1 MTLELGKIG
10 PFNNSKIIKSYQ
22 KSVYDCL
29 ESKNYF
35 GAILTSLILPDI
47 CSKIS
52 NCKIKSV
59 STRYKEWLNIYFIPL
74 LENEDKVVR
83 NYLNAKN
90 IYALRCT
97 IVHEGSSDV
106 SRQDN
111 YKIKLK
117 NHEQVDELIPYL
129 NTLDFPKVLYANST
143 IINTG
148 DIKKSLFLDLEFF
161 CELMIKSVDRWLK
174 DNINLDETE
183 LSLFSIAYILNDKED
198 EKFLI
203 FRK

>member
-1 MTLELGKIG
+1 MIEIVS
-10 PFNNSKIIKSYQ
+10 FNNTSIIKGYQ
-22 KSVYDCL
+22 KSVRDCL
-29 ESKNYF
+29 ENENYF
-35 GAILTSLILPDI
+35 GAILTSLILPEV

-52 NCKIKSV
+52 YCNSKGV
-59 STRYKEWLNIYFIPL
+59 STRYKEWLNTYFIPL
-74 LENEDKVVR
+74 IENEDEVVR

-111 YKIKLK
+111 YKNKLK
-117 NHEQVDELIPYL
+117 KYEQVDEIIPFL
-129 NTLDFPKVLYANST
+129 NTLNFQKVLYTDST
-143 IINTG
+143 IMSTVAT
-148 DIKKSLFLDLEFF
+148 KKSLFLDLEFF
-161 CELMIKSVDRWLK
+161 CELMIKSVDIWLK
-174 DNINLDETE
+174 DNISLDETE
-183 LSLFSIAYILNDKED
+183 LSLFSIAYILKDKKD

>member
-1 MTLELGKIG
+1 MIEIG
-10 PFNNSKIIKSYQ
+10 SFNNTSIIKGYQ
-22 KSVYDCL
+22 KSVRDCL
-29 ESKNYF
+29 ENENYF
-35 GAILTSLILPDI
+35 GAILTSLILPEV

-52 NCKIKSV
+52 YCNSKGV
-59 STRYKEWLNIYFIPL
+59 STRYKEWLNTYFIPL
-74 LENEDKVVR
+74 IEDEDETVR

-97 IVHEGSSDV
+97 IVHEGTSDV

-111 YKIKLK
+111 YMSKLK
-117 NHEQVDELIPYL
+117 AHEQVDELIPYL
-129 NTLDFPKVLYANST
+129 NTLDFHKVLYANST
-143 IINTG
+143 NVSTREV
-148 DIKKSLFLDLEFF
+148 KRSLFLDLEFF
-161 CELMIKSVDRWLK
+161 CELMIKSVDIWLK

-183 LSLFSIAYILNDKED
+183 LSLFSIAYILKDKED

>member
-1 MTLELGKIG
+1 MIEIVS
-10 PFNNSKIIKSYQ
+10 FNNTSIIKGYQ
-22 KSVYDCL
+22 KSVRDCL
-29 ESKNYF
+29 ENENYF
-35 GAILTSLILPDI
+35 GAILTSLILPEV

-52 NCKIKSV
+52 YCNSKGV
-59 STRYKEWLNIYFIPL
+59 STRYKEWLNTYFIPL
-74 LENEDKVVR
+74 IENEDEVVR

-111 YKIKLK
+111 YKNKLK
-117 NHEQVDELIPYL
+117 KYEQVDELIPFL
-129 NTLDFPKVLYANST
+129 NTLNFQKVLYTDST
-143 IINTG
+143 IMSTVAT
-148 DIKKSLFLDLEFF
+148 KKSLFLDLEFF
-161 CELMIKSVDRWLK
+161 CELMIKSVDIWLK
-174 DNINLDETE
+174 DNISLDETE
-183 LSLFSIAYILNDKED
+183 LSLFSIAYILKDKKD